1 METENGGDKLQRA
14 ATEVAMVILARSLK
28 SSSLEG
34 KKFSGGSIKAL
45 SEKEEE
51 EEEKEEEERKCVDLD
66 YHFARFLRVEAI
78 DDGWCWMDLSRRKNK
93 QQRTIRIPR
102 VCILYIYNILTYKLN
117 QNKNRNI
124 ELSIRQ
130 NH

>member
-1 METENGGDKLQRA
+1 MEIENGGGKLQRA

-51 EEEKEEEERKCVDLD
+51 EEEEE
-66 YHFARFLRVEAI
+66 FARFLRVEAI
-78 DDGWCWMDLSRRKNK
+78 DDGWCWMDLSGRKNK

-102 VCILYIYNILTYKLN
+102 VCILYI
-117 QNKNRNI
+117 
-124 ELSIRQ
+124 
-130 NH
+130 

>member
-1 METENGGDKLQRA
+1 
-14 ATEVAMVILARSLK
+14 MVILARSLK

-51 EEEKEEEERKCVDLD
+51 EEEEEERKCVDLE

-78 DDGWCWMDLSRRKNK
+78 DDGWCWMNLSGRKNK

-102 VCILYIYNILTYKLN
+102 VCILYI
-117 QNKNRNI
+117 
-124 ELSIRQ
+124 
-130 NH
+130 